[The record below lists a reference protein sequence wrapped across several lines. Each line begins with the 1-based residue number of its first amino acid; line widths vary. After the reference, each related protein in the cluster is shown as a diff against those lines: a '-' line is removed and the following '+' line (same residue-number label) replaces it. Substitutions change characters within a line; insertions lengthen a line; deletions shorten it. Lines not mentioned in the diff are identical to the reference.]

1 MVLEQRKNVCVGPE
15 GAVIPLICPSSRQQL
30 CEHAEGVTAFDNGG
44 KPVRVWEKRNG
55 FFDLILGERF
65 DDSTDEACRC
75 YEVESNKYSTENF
88 WVPLFQKLFPD
99 YKTRKYKL
107 LAMGCGIGVEV
118 DILCDAGFA
127 CFGIDNGNR
136 TVEWIR
142 RKHPEGLLM
151 ANGLALPFEDGTF
164 DAVFCG
170 CVFPHVGVVG
180 DSSHVSA
187 QSEQERQQLANEM
200 VRVTRKGGHVIAC
213 SPNRRFPFDIF
224 HGRKSGSYKP
234 QWNPPWSRFLL
245 STADFRKLFG
255 KAGCDSVK
263 ALPVEG
269 FWGFVTMQKSLKGR
283 LMSLPIRLSF
293 RAASTRLLSFL
304 RSSPFVPWIAVQC
317 RKA

>member
-1 MVLEQRKNVCVGPE
+1 MTTSSKEILTGPA
-15 GAVIPLICPSSRQQL
+15 GAELRLICPSKRVPLREQGNRLTPLDESSN
-30 CEHAEGVTAFDNGG
+30 EGQS
-44 KPVRVWEKRNG
+44 WEKRNG
-55 FFDLILGERF
+55 FYDLILGERF
-65 DDSTDEACRC
+65 EDTTDEACRC
-75 YEVESNKYSTENF
+75 YEVESNRYSTENF

-99 YKTRKYKL
+99 YKTRKYRL
-107 LAMGCGIGVEV
+107 LSMGCGIGVEV

-136 TVEWIR
+136 AVEWVK
-142 RKHPEGLLM
+142 RKHPEGLIM
-151 ANGLALPFEDGTF
+151 ANGMALPFEDGTF

-180 DSSHVSA
+180 DSSQVSETGA
-187 QSEQERQQLANEM
+187 QQRQRLANEM
-200 VRVTRKGGHVIAC
+200 ARVTRKGGYVIAC

-234 QWNPPWSRFLL
+234 RFNPPWSRFLI
-245 STADFRKLFG
+245 STGDFRKMFV
-255 KAGCDSVK
+255 KAGCHRVD

-283 LMSLPIRLSF
+283 MLSWPIRLSF
-293 RAASTRLLSFL
+293 RMASSNAFSFL

-317 RKA
+317 QK